1 MSTEPWKVLD
11 GCRREDHVTKWQWEN
26 VEWVSWAL
34 LWVFFKFL
42 PVFELVK
49 VSRKPMKV
57 RLKMTSRESVYE
69 FSVISG
75 FYSNERFNFK
85 VRENGQCSIL
95 TRREVLRE
103 SKSWKAFRGL
113 GLELLFKV
121 WGVAVLTFQPVVWVY
136 DVQNSM
142 RVVSKSPWGLY
153 GEGALGFGR
162 GSLR

>member
-1 MSTEPWKVLD
+1 M
-11 GCRREDHVTKWQWEN
+11 
-26 VEWVSWAL
+26 
-34 LWVFFKFL
+34 FFKFL
-42 PVFELVK
+42 PVLELVK

-103 SKSWKAFRGL
+103 SKS
-113 GLELLFKV
+113 
-121 WGVAVLTFQPVVWVY
+121 
-136 DVQNSM
+136 
-142 RVVSKSPWGLY
+142 
-153 GEGALGFGR
+153 
-162 GSLR
+162 